1 MIPITEFSS
10 EVRQG
15 LQLTIRTIVIAI
27 ALGGLILVAGAQQPG
42 PLSPPSAKAVESE
55 DQGPAAQAAAFFERG
70 QQAHEAGKLE
80 EAVRLY
86 SEALERDP
94 SLWQAEYQRGVAY
107 FSLGK
112 LTEARAAM
120 MRTIQ
125 LLSEF
130 TDSPQ
135 RRAIS
140 ARVQSTLGEIALA
153 EANPAEAER
162 AFRRALELSPS
173 SGRAHVGL
181 AEVFL
186 SNRKFA
192 EAAAEAKAAIAA
204 GEDRASIYLL
214 LGQAQM
220 LSGQDDE
227 AMASLNEAL
236 KREPQMAVALCARAE
251 LLLKR
256 NDLPR
261 AITDLQAALALAQDT
276 PMRLRLA
283 DAFRR
288 AKREAEAITLY
299 RQVLEAEPNQTEAR
313 AALVA
318 LLIES
323 GKSSEAVAE
332 LEALIKT
339 DPNRA
344 VWRGQLAELYLA
356 TQPEKAL
363 EQYAAAAKLEPAQ
376 PSYQIG
382 LGAALVKLRR
392 FQQAISVLKQV
403 LERQPNA
410 DLAYF
415 AHTNLATAFF
425 ELEDYPNAAREFVW
439 ILDHQHDPK
448 RTAIALYFLGIC
460 FDKLGDYEQAL
471 KAYERF
477 LSLASPDNQLEIDK
491 VKLRLPSLKRQI
503 KEGKGQRKK

>member
-1 MIPITEFSS
+1 MQPTTRAIMM
-10 EVRQG
+10 
-15 LQLTIRTIVIAI
+15 AI
-27 ALGGLILVAGAQQPG
+27 ALGGLILVAGAQQRG
-42 PLSPPSAKAVESE
+42 PVSTLPAKRVENE
-55 DQGPAAQAAAFFERG
+55 AQGTAAQAAALFEKG

-86 SEALERDP
+86 TEALERDP
-94 SLWQAEYQRGVAY
+94 ALWQAEYQRGVAY
-107 FSLGK
+107 LSLGK
-112 LTEARAAM
+112 LAEARTAM

-140 ARVQSTLGEIALA
+140 ARVQITLGEIALA
-153 EANPAEAER
+153 EADTAEAEQ

-173 SGRAHVGL
+173 SGRARVGL

-186 SNRKFA
+186 SNKKFA
-192 EAAAEAKAAIAA
+192 EAAAEVKAAIAA

-220 LSGQDDE
+220 LSGQDEE
-227 AMASLNEAL
+227 AMASLDEAL
-236 KREPQMAVALCARAE
+236 KREPQNAVVLRARAE
-251 LLLKR
+251 VFLKR
-256 NDLPR
+256 NDLLR

-276 PMRLRLA
+276 PTRLRLA
-283 DAFRR
+283 DAFRQ
-288 AKREAEAITLY
+288 AKQGEKAIALY

-318 LLIES
+318 LLIEA
-323 GKSSEAVAE
+323 GKGSEAVAE
-332 LEALIKT
+332 LEALTKT
-339 DPNRA
+339 DPHRA
-344 VWRGQLAELYLA
+344 VWRAQLAELYLA
-356 TQPEKAL
+356 AQPEKAL
-363 EQYAAAAKLEPAQ
+363 EQYATAAKLEPAQ
-376 PSYQIG
+376 LSHQVGI
-382 LGAALVKLRR
+382 GAALVKLRR
-392 FQQAISVLKQV
+392 FQQAVSVLKQV
-403 LERQPNA
+403 LEQQPST

-439 ILDHQHDPK
+439 ILDHQRDLK
-448 RTAIALYFLGIC
+448 RTTIALYFLGIC

-471 KAYERF
+471 KTYERF

-503 KEGKGQRKK
+503 KEGKGRLKK